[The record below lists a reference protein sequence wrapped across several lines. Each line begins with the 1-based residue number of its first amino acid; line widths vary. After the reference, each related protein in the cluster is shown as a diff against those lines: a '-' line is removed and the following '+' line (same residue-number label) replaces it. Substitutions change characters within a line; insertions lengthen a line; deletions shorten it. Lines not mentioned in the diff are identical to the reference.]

1 MRTQPWMAACAIA
14 GSMICCAALAQTTAP
29 RVGLARALDA
39 AWQRTQAGTEAQVA
53 LARAEAEQAA
63 ADSLLAEP
71 PALELSHRSD
81 RWHDNKGAREN
92 EVGLALPLWLPGQR
106 SARQA
111 AAEAGRALAHVG
123 EDADRLRLAGEVRE
137 AAWAL
142 AGLDAEAAVAE
153 AQLRYLRALA
163 ADVERRVQAGEL
175 ARTDAIAARAEALAA
190 QAAFSEARERRHAAM
205 TRWQTLTGLDAP
217 ADPREPDTVPAAAG
231 DDGLPATHPGLRL
244 AAQAV
249 EHARRGVEVARTD
262 RAAPPELTLSYR
274 REVGESGAAA
284 ERSITVGLRV
294 PFGTDARN
302 RPLAAA
308 AQGELAQ
315 AQVAELRLR
324 QQLAGDL
331 LVARGALQA
340 AQAQAEAARERA
352 GLLRERAQLIDKAF
366 RAGEAALPEL
376 LLAASAATQGEAG
389 RARQDAALGLARARL
404 QQVSGI
410 LP

>member
-1 MRTQPWMAACAIA
+1 MAACAIA
-14 GSMICCAALAQTTAP
+14 GSMICCAALAQTTPPP

-53 LARAEAEQAA
+53 LARAEAEQVA

-71 PALELSHRSD
+71 PALELGHRSD

-111 AAEAGRALAHVG
+111 AAEAGQTLARVG

-137 AAWAL
+137 AAWTL
-142 AGLDAEAAVAE
+142 AGLDAEVAVAE
-153 AQLRYLRALA
+153 AQLRYLRELA
-163 ADVERRVQAGEL
+163 ADVDRRVGAGEL

-190 QAAFSEARERRHAAM
+190 QSALSEVRERRHAAM
-205 TRWQTLTGLDAP
+205 ARWQALTGLDTP
-217 ADPREPDTVPAAAG
+217 ADPREAEAALAAG
-231 DDGLPATHPGLRL
+231 DDGLPAAHPGLRQ

-274 REVGESGAAA
+274 REVAESGAAA
-284 ERSITVGLRV
+284 ERSINFGLRV

-331 LVARGALQA
+331 VAARGALDA
-340 AQAQAEAARERA
+340 AAEQAEAARERA

>member
-1 MRTQPWMAACAIA
+1 MAACAIA
-14 GSMICCAALAQTTAP
+14 GSMICCAALAQTTPPP

-53 LARAEAEQAA
+53 LARAEAEQVA

-71 PALELSHRSD
+71 PALELGHRSD

-111 AAEAGRALAHVG
+111 AAEAGQTLARVG
-123 EDADRLRLAGEVRE
+123 EDADRLRLAGDVRE
-137 AAWAL
+137 AAWTL
-142 AGLDAEAAVAE
+142 AGLDAEVTVAD
-153 AQLRYLRALA
+153 AQLRYLRELA
-163 ADVERRVQAGEL
+163 TDVERRVHAGEL

-190 QAAFSEARERRHAAM
+190 QAALSEVRERRHAAM
-205 TRWQTLTGLDAP
+205 ARWQALTGLDTA
-217 ADPREPDTVPAAAG
+217 ADPREAEAAPAAAG
-231 DDGLPATHPGLRL
+231 DDGLPAAHPGLRQ

-262 RAAPPELTLSYR
+262 RAAAPELTLSYR
-274 REVGESGAAA
+274 REVAESGASA
-284 ERSITVGLRV
+284 ERSINFGLRL

-331 LVARGALQA
+331 VAARGALDA
-340 AQAQAEAARERA
+340 AAEQAEAARERA

>member
-1 MRTQPWMAACAIA
+1 MAACAIA
-14 GSMICCAALAQTTAP
+14 GSMICCAAQAQTTTPAEG

-39 AWQRTQAGTEAQVA
+39 AWQRTQAATESQVA

-63 ADSLLAEP
+63 ADSLLPEP

-106 SARQA
+106 SARQS
-111 AAEAGRALAHVG
+111 AAEAGQALARLG
-123 EDADRLRLAGEVRE
+123 EEADRLRLAGEVRE

-142 AGLDAEAAVAE
+142 AGLDAEVAVAD
-153 AQLRYLRALA
+153 AQLRYLRELA
-163 ADVERRVQAGEL
+163 VDVERRVRAGEL
-175 ARTDAIAARAEALAA
+175 ARTDSIAARAEALAA
-190 QAAFSEARERRHAAM
+190 QAALAEVRERRHTALA
-205 TRWQTLTGLDAP
+205 RWQALTGLDVLP
-217 ADPREPDTVPAAAG
+217 DPREGETPAAPSG
-231 DDGLPATHPGLRL
+231 DGPPAAHPGLRQ

-262 RAAPPELTLSYR
+262 RADSPELTLSYT
-274 REVGESGAAA
+274 REVAERGASA
-284 ERSITVGLRV
+284 ERSLTFGLRV
-294 PFGTDARN
+294 PFGGDVRN
-302 RPLAAA
+302 RPLAAV

-315 AQVAELRLR
+315 AQVSELRLR

-331 LVARGALQA
+331 AAARGALDA
-340 AQAQAEAARERA
+340 AQEQAEAARERA

-376 LLAASAATQGEAG
+376 LLAASAATQGEAT

-404 QQVSGI
+404 QQVSGL